1 VGKVFL
7 LIAVLQGRGG
17 ANGWWNVEIFPLQS
31 RDTPMVDCLL
41 LRNGGGGVATA
52 YRTPARSLW
61 ITWLS
66 HPTKFKDISSN
77 ITARELLRQLGSSY

>member
-1 VGKVFL
+1 M
-7 LIAVLQGRGG
+7 AGG
-17 ANGWWNVEIFPLQS
+17 TWRFFPCNPEIRPWS
-31 RDTPMVDCLL
+31 IVCYCVTA
-41 LRNGGGGVATA
+41 GGGVATA